1 MEDLI
6 GRNFGGYELKELVG
20 TGGMA
25 SIYKGFDK
33 NLSRWVAIK
42 VVPILASGGAEERV
56 LARFRQEAQAIAA
69 LRHRN
74 ILTIYGYGEDKEGGW
89 AYIVMEYVPGG
100 SLKDLI
106 KPNEP
111 FSWQQALIVIIPVS
125 QALAFAH
132 KQGIIHRDIKPANI
146 LMPQE
151 DWPLLAD
158 FGLAKMQHSATP
170 NLTMP
175 GQVLG
180 TMAYAAPEQIQE
192 SMVIDARA
200 DIYSL
205 GIVLYELLTNK
216 LPFQGQT
223 SFDFLMARLTDPPI
237 PLLKANPQVPDVFV
251 PIIDKALAQHPN
263 DRYQS
268 MEEFSRALLEARYE
282 LSGSFTT
289 QPPPPRA
296 RPKSEEKTSIIGTN
310 ELKDLQ
316 EVKIRLKIPGS
327 NQEIATASRKELIIG
342 RAHKETRP
350 DIDLGPFGGSQAGVS
365 RQHSRLIRR
374 DDEWSVEDLGSTNGT
389 FVNGVKVAP
398 HELKAI
404 KNGDLIR
411 CGQIELQFTVD
422 EGIK

>member
-6 GRNFGGYELKELVG
+6 GRSFGGYELKELIG

-25 SIYKGFDK
+25 SIYKAFDEK
-33 NLSRWVAIK
+33 LSRWVAIK
-42 VVPILASGGAEERV
+42 VAPIFGAEETM
-56 LARFRQEAQAIAA
+56 LARFRQEAQAIAT

-74 ILTIYGYGEDKEGGW
+74 ILTIYGYGEDRDGGW

-100 SLKDLI
+100 SLKELM
-106 KPNEP
+106 KPNQP
-111 FSWQQALIVIIPVS
+111 FTWQQALTVIIPVS

-132 KQGIIHRDIKPANI
+132 KHGVIHRDIKPANI

-192 SMVIDARA
+192 STVIDARA

-205 GIVLYELLTNK
+205 GIVLYELLTSK

-237 PLLKANPQVPDVFV
+237 PLLKANPEVSPVFV
-251 PIIDKALAQHPN
+251 PMMDKALAQQPT
-263 DRYQS
+263 DRYQT
-268 MEEFSRALLEARYE
+268 MDEFSQALLEVRYD
-282 LSGSFTT
+282 LSGSFST
-289 QPPPPRA
+289 QPPPA
-296 RPKSEEKTSIIGTN
+296 RSKPKSEEKTSIIDTE
-310 ELKDLQ
+310 ELNNLQ
-316 EVKIRLKIPGS
+316 DVKIRLKLPATGK
-327 NQEIATASRKELIIG
+327 EISTEGRAEIVIG
-342 RAHKETRP
+342 RAYKDAKP
-350 DIDLGPFGGSQAGVS
+350 DIDLGPYGGSQAGVS
-365 RQHSRLIRR
+365 RLHSRLMRQG
-374 DDEWSVEDLGSTNGT
+374 DDWSVEDLGSTNGT
-389 FVNGVKVAP
+389 FVNGTKVAP
-398 HELKAI
+398 HQK
-404 KNGDLIR
+404 KRVKSGDIIR
-411 CGQIELQFTVD
+411 CGQIELQFHID
-422 EGIK
+422 K

>member
-1 MEDLI
+1 MEDLV
-6 GRNFGGYELKELVG
+6 GHSFGGYELKELVG

-25 SIYKGFDK
+25 MIYKAFDER
-33 NLSRWVAIK
+33 LSRWVAIK
-42 VVPILASGGAEERV
+42 VAPIVTSGVAAETM

-74 ILTIYGYGEDKEGGW
+74 ILTIYGYGEDREGGW

-100 SLKDLI
+100 SLKDMM
-106 KPNEP
+106 KAHEP
-111 FSWQQALIVIIPVS
+111 FIWSRALTIIIPVA

-146 LMPQE
+146 LMPQD

-158 FGLAKMQHSATP
+158 FGLAKMQHSSTP

-192 SMVIDARA
+192 STVIDARA

-205 GIVLYELLTNK
+205 GIVLYELLSSK

-223 SFDFLMARLTDPPI
+223 TFDFLMARLTDPPI
-237 PLLKANPQVPDVFV
+237 PLLKANDNVPEVFV
-251 PIIDKALAQHPN
+251 PIIDKALAQHPD
-263 DRYQS
+263 DRYQT
-268 MEEFSRALLEARYE
+268 MDEFVSALLEVRFE

-289 QPPPPRA
+289 QPPPGKKGAKPN
-296 RPKSEEKTSIIGTN
+296 EKTSIIDTE
-310 ELKDLQ
+310 ELDSLQ
-316 EVKIRLKIPGS
+316 DVKIRLKLPDSG
-327 NQEIATASRKELIIG
+327 QEISTPGRTQLVIG
-342 RAHKETRP
+342 RTFKDARP

-365 RQHSRLIRR
+365 RLHSRLIRHGN
-374 DDEWSVEDLGSTNGT
+374 EWSVEDLGSTNGT
-389 FVNGVKVAP
+389 FVNGAKVDP
-398 HELKAI
+398 HQKKRI
-404 KNGDLIR
+404 KSGDVIR
-411 CGQIELQFTVD
+411 CGQIELQFNI
-422 EGIK
+422 E